1 MATSMRSQVDSCRSR
16 RSVSNA
22 GLHVSKRNLGR
33 VRLGVCMCVKTYDGS
48 SQLADPCQDEWVQM
62 TRKGSPETTAV
73 NERIIV
79 SEKSS
84 SG

>member
-1 MATSMRSQVDSCRSR
+1 MATSMRSQVDSYRSR

-22 GLHVSKRNLGR
+22 GLHVSKRSLGR
-33 VRLGVCMCVKTYDGS
+33 VRLGVCMCVKTHDGS
-48 SQLADPCQDEWVQM
+48 SQLVDPCQDEWVQM
-62 TRKGSPETTAV
+62 IRKGSPETTAV